1 MLSSS
6 SWCLSSTS
14 LPLTSSC
21 NGNEHHFSKH
31 APKYWD
37 NFYKL
42 HQNKFFK
49 DRHYLV
55 KDWGRYFS
63 NDEDVDDRK
72 VVLEVGCGP
81 GNTIYPLL
89 DAFPNMYVHACD
101 FSPQAISLVK
111 GHPNFN
117 ASQMNVFVCDVA
129 TDDLSISISPSS
141 VDVITLVSTRSQD
154 LKKKLSSKF
163 CHLSAIILNGAHLKS
178 YLVNQIFTLSAFSPN
193 KMSLVL
199 QNLRKVLK
207 VKLQKKN
214 QLISENFFFRGDG
227 TCSFFFSEDFL
238 STLFSA
244 GGFDIMDVS
253 TYYREIENR
262 SKNITMQRYWIRGI
276 FRAN

>member
-141 VDVITLVSTRSQD
+141 VDVITL
-154 LKKKLSSKF
+154 
-163 CHLSAIILNGAHLKS
+163 
-178 YLVNQIFTLSAFSPN
+178 IFTLSAFSPN

-207 VKLQKKN
+207 PNGFVLFRDYAIGDSAQVKLQKKN